1 MALDNTI
8 ATESLLNRIIKQ
20 EYHNPED
27 YNFPV
32 KWAVPEI
39 STVTYENDDGTT
51 NVIMTNEMRHLINTR
66 DKCVVGIHKSK
77 YVEQLHEPLVNN
89 VLDIAHKIGAGKVIP
104 NIRVYENGKKL
115 KGEVF
120 FPDTAFTVRSGMNDT
135 VCFKIE
141 FGNSYDGTWKL
152 GIKAMALRL
161 ACLNGMCHHQG
172 ISGAVLKHTANANYD
187 GVIEAMKQS
196 TQLFINSEETYN
208 QMVEAD
214 HKEKTAMNWFRKY
227 LCTDYQGGKYKV
239 NETQSAIMH
248 NKLTQYR
255 KQLGGNAWATYNT
268 MTDWATHT
276 PVLEKENF
284 SPYRNESPVARI
296 NDTNNR
302 NNKISKMLKALK
314 ETKGGVEVDKF
325 LVSA

>member
-8 ATESLLNRIIKQ
+8 ATEPLLNRIIKQ

-32 KWAVPEI
+32 TWAIPEC

-51 NVIMTNEMRHLINTR
+51 QVIMSDEMRHLVNTR
-66 DKCVVGIHKSK
+66 NKCVVGTHKSK

-89 VLDIAHKIGAGKVIP
+89 VLDVAHKIGAGKVIP

-161 ACLNGMCHHQG
+161 ACLNGMCHHQA
-172 ISGAVLKHTANANYD
+172 ISGAVLKHTANANYN
-187 GVIEAMKQS
+187 GVIEAIKQS
-196 TQLFINSEETYN
+196 TQLFIDSEETYN
-208 QMVEAD
+208 KMVEVK
-214 HKEKTAMNWFRKY
+214 HKETTVMKWFRNY
-227 LCTDYQGGKYKV
+227 LCFDNQGGKNKV
-239 NETQSAIMH
+239 NETQSSILNH
-248 NKLTQYR
+248 TLDKYR

-276 PVLEKENF
+276 PVPIKQNF
-284 SPYRNESPVARI
+284 NPYRNESPVARI
-296 NDTNNR
+296 NDTNRR
-302 NNKISKMLKALK
+302 NNKITKMLTALS
-314 ETKGGVEVDKF
+314 KGDNDKF
-325 LVSA
+325 LMTA

>member
-8 ATESLLNRIIKQ
+8 ATEPLLNRIIKQ

-32 KWAVPEI
+32 TWAIPEC

-51 NVIMTNEMRHLINTR
+51 QVIMSDEMRHLVNTR
-66 DKCVVGIHKSK
+66 NKCVVGTHKSK

-89 VLDIAHKIGAGKVIP
+89 VLDVAHKIGAGKVVP

-161 ACLNGMCHHQG
+161 ACLNGMCHHQA

-187 GVIEAMKQS
+187 GVIEAIKQS
-196 TQLFINSEETYN
+196 TQLFIDSEETYN
-208 QMVEAD
+208 RMVEVK
-214 HKEKTAMNWFRKY
+214 HKETTVMKWFRNY
-227 LCTDYQGGKYKV
+227 LCFDNQGGKDKV
-239 NETQSAIMH
+239 NETQSSILY
-248 NKLTQYR
+248 NTLGKYR
-255 KQLGGNAWATYNT
+255 SELGGNAWATYNT

-276 PVLEKENF
+276 PVLEKVNF
-284 SPYRNESPVARI
+284 NPYRNESPVARI
-296 NDTNNR
+296 NDTNRR
-302 NNKISKMLKALK
+302 NNKITKMLTALS
-314 ETKGGVEVDKF
+314 KGDNDKF
-325 LVSA
+325 LMTA